1 MHCGAANGQK
11 GIVSQRVMGL
21 LDAECA
27 TKCVETP
34 IHGKERARI
43 LASQGKVLLT
53 SCGVIKSPRPSA
65 HQAPLSA
72 SKSIVDFDPTL
83 DSQKVYPKS
92 LYKEQHFE
100 TKKVMFEI
108 SPQTHSYNHD
118 LLVTSASSSGATI
131 SNCHH
136 NGDACHFISNE
147 QETTAISLSSIA
159 NSSINDAHSAQSGVI
174 IAQCV
179 EKQDLNLPNNHDTR
193 DDYLLAASSNFIGT
207 TMPCSSAPAR

>member
-1 MHCGAANGQK
+1 MHCRPANGPK

-34 IHGKERARI
+34 IHGKERARL

-53 SCGVIKSPRPSA
+53 SCGVTKSPRPSA

-72 SKSIVDFDPTL
+72 SKSTVDFDPTL

-92 LYKEQHFE
+92 LYGEQNFE
-100 TKKVMFEI
+100 TKTVVFEI
-108 SPQTHSYNHD
+108 SPQPHSCDHD
-118 LLVTSASSSGATI
+118 LPVTSASSNGATI

-136 NGDACHFISNE
+136 NGDACHFISN
-147 QETTAISLSSIA
+147 
-159 NSSINDAHSAQSGVI
+159 
-174 IAQCV
+174 
-179 EKQDLNLPNNHDTR
+179 
-193 DDYLLAASSNFIGT
+193 
-207 TMPCSSAPAR
+207 